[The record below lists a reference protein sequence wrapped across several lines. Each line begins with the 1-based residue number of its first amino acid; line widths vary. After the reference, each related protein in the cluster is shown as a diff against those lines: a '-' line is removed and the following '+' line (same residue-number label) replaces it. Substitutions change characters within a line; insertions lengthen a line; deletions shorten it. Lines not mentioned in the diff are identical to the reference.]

1 MKFWLRLVVASCI
14 GTHQVNALP
23 SYCLLLMYSATC
35 RRPIHG
41 AAGRPARP
49 LDLWPEE
56 SLLQQRVFTT
66 TKSSLSHMHSPA
78 SHAPSFSPQSEL
90 RPCRRSFSIWLKL
103 LVFLMLAA
111 SLYYVFQNVSNEQ
124 IDSCL
129 LFLQDRVITA
139 FLTAI
144 GVISQEENS
153 GSEWMHLLPVF
164 AWAVS
169 VLRLEAHPH
178 LMIDWRINILAG
190 FVLIIIA
197 IQLQSCPIVCFN

>member
-1 MKFWLRLVVASCI
+1 MASCI
-14 GTHQVNALP
+14 GTHQVMR
-23 SYCLLLMYSATC
+23 YCLLFMYSATC

-56 SLLQQRVFTT
+56 SLLQQRMFTT
-66 TKSSLSHMHSPA
+66 TKSSLSHIHSPA

-90 RPCRRSFSIWLKL
+90 RPRRRSFSIWLKL

-129 LFLQDRVITA
+129 LFLQDRVFTP

-144 GVISQEENS
+144 GVISQEEKS

-169 VLRLEAHPH
+169 VFRLEAHPH
-178 LMIDWRINILAG
+178 LIEWTINILAG

-197 IQLQSCPIVCFN
+197 IQLLSHIQLCVLISL